1 MVKLDETNK
10 IINIGNLER
19 GSVSEKR
26 QLTVNQMRAGQS
38 GIVVNIMGGHGAMKR
53 LQSMGIR
60 PGKQI
65 TKVSSMFMHGPVTL
79 QVDRTQIAI
88 GYGMASKILVEAT

>member
-10 IINIGNLER
+10 IISIGNLER
-19 GSVSEKR
+19 GSVTEKR
-26 QLTVNQMRAGQS
+26 QLTLNQMRAGQS

-79 QVDRTQIAI
+79 QVDRTQVAI
-88 GYGMASKILVEAT
+88 GHGMAEKVLIEVN